1 MVARLEADDTRAD
14 LADYAGAL
22 VTADN
27 RESPLALPLRDRKV
41 GMTDARCTDLH
52 EYFPLIRPVEVD
64 VLDVE
69 RLARREWLLEPL
81 LEHDGCLHAHRIDSS
96 DFSKWATSLD
106 LKGVV
111 TCTWNDPGL

>member
-64 VLDVE
+64 VLESRPWD
-69 RLARREWLLEPL
+69 LLTPI
-81 LEHDGCLHAHRIDSS
+81 RSQI
-96 DFSKWATSLD
+96 
-106 LKGVV
+106 
-111 TCTWNDPGL
+111 PGRPAMQ